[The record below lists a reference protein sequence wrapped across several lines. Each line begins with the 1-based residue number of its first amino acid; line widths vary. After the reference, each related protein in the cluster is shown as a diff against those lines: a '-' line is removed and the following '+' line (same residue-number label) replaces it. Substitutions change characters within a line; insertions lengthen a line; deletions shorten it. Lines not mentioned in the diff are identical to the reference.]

1 MGVMD
6 GQVVIV
12 TGGGRGIGRDVA
24 LIAAREGAKVLV
36 NDLGGGLHGGDEGS
50 AGPAE
55 EVADII
61 RKNGGKAVSNSDS
74 ITDYDACCEM
84 REQALKEFGALH
96 SVINPA
102 GILRDGM
109 FHKMTPADWDA
120 VIAVHLRGHFNV
132 ARATIEHFRERNEGA
147 YVMFSSGSGLIGNIG
162 QTNYGA
168 AKMGIAALSRI
179 IAMEGASKGV
189 RSNTLAPGAQTRMT
203 ASVPI
208 KTEEQAARRA
218 AQRDTNTPE
227 RPAAMAVALASPLT
241 KHISGEIF
249 GAAGNNISL
258 YSQPRPIATLSKDGG
273 WSPSEIIETALPQWK
288 DKLVGLARPPRPG
301 EPASFLAQQ
310 QQQKAK
316 T

>member
-36 NDLGGGLHGGDEGS
+36 NDLGGSLSGDDEGG

-55 EVADII
+55 EVAELI
-61 RKNGGKAVSNSDS
+61 RKNGGKAISNSDS
-74 ITDYDACCEM
+74 ITDYAACEDM

-96 SVINPA
+96 SVVNPA

-109 FHKMTPADWDA
+109 FHKMTGADWDA

-132 ARATIEHFRERNEGA
+132 ARATIEYFREQNNGT

-179 IAMEGASKGV
+179 ISMEGASKGV

-203 ASVPI
+203 ASIPI
-208 KTEEQAARRA
+208 KTEEAAARRA
-218 AQRDTNTPE
+218 AQAATNTPE
-227 RPAAMAVALASPLT
+227 RPASMAVALASPLT

-249 GAAGNNISL
+249 GASGDNISL
-258 YSQPRPIATLSKDGG
+258 YSQPRPIAALSKPGG
-273 WSPSEIIETALPQWK
+273 FTPSEIINDAFPQWK
-288 DKLVGLARPPRPG
+288 DKFVGLARPARPG
-301 EPASFLAQQ
+301 C
-310 QQQKAK
+310 

>member
-24 LIAAREGAKVLV
+24 LIAAKEGAKVLV
-36 NDLGGGLHGGDEGS
+36 NDLGASLAGDDEGS
-50 AGPAE
+50 SGPAE
-55 EVADII
+55 EVAALI
-61 RKNGGKAVSNSDS
+61 RQNGGKAISNSDS
-74 ITDYDACCEM
+74 ITDLAACNEM
-84 REQALKEFGALH
+84 RETALKEFGALH

-109 FHKMTPADWDA
+109 FHKMEESAWDA
-120 VIAVHLRGHFNV
+120 VIAVHLKGHFNV
-132 ARATIEHFRERNEGA
+132 ARATIEHFREQNEGT

-179 IAMEGASKGV
+179 IAAEGAPKGV
-189 RSNTLAPGAQTRMT
+189 RSNVLAPGAQTRMT
-203 ASVPI
+203 ASIPI
-208 KTEEQAARRA
+208 KTEEAAARRA
-218 AQRDTNTPE
+218 AQAETNTPA

-249 GAAGNNISL
+249 GAAGDNISL
-258 YSQPRPIATLSKDGG
+258 YSQPRPVAALSKVGG
-273 WSPSEIIETALPQWK
+273 WSPSEIIKDAFPQWT
-288 DKLVGLARPPRPG
+288 DKFTGLARPPRPG
-301 EPASFLAQQ
+301 EPGFQPAGAE
-310 QQQKAK
+310 KAK
-316 T
+316 A